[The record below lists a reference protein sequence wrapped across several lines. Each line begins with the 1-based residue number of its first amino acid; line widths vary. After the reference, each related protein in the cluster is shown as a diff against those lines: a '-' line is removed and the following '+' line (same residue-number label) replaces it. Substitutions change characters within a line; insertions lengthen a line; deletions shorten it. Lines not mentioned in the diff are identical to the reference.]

1 MNVYDQQEA
10 EASDLYN
17 AICANIELYNKKI
30 TTLNITRDI
39 IQKFTGVD
47 EFIEWDMK
55 FQARIPLKIDTVQI
69 PVSIFSPFFSFLK
82 FCYIVLIVEYYRTFS
97 NTFEHLF

>member
-17 AICANIELYNKKI
+17 IICANIELYNKTI
-30 TTLNITRDI
+30 TTLNMTRDI
-39 IQKFTGVD
+39 IQDFMEAD

-69 PVSIFSPFFSFLK
+69 PVSIFFPFF
-82 FCYIVLIVEYYRTFS
+82 
-97 NTFEHLF
+97 LF